1 MFHCYHVAIFMYS
14 VIIPMYS
21 VTGYLIA
28 QLNSI
33 KALNWQQFQYTF
45 YSLQTGIRE
54 PPLGLIHKPQLTVRK
69 ETYDNEQR
77 QTLKK
82 FLTLMANIMTIGVN

>member
-28 QLNSI
+28 SLNSI
-33 KALNWQQFQYTF
+33 KALNWQ
-45 YSLQTGIRE
+45 
-54 PPLGLIHKPQLTVRK
+54 
-69 ETYDNEQR
+69 
-77 QTLKK
+77 
-82 FLTLMANIMTIGVN
+82 